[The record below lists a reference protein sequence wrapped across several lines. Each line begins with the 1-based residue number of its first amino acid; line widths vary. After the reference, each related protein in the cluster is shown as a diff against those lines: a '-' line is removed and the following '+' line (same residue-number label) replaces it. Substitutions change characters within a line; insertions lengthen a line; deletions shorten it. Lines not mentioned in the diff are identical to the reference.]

1 MGAFDDDDNFDAE
14 EFFKNFEEPTEED
27 MAEARK
33 ERDRIQNMPVM
44 LKAKQL
50 YELTKALTG
59 VIDEDHPFASVKDMM
74 MEDAM
79 MLAPKIAGAEGGDL
93 FSLRMESAVLIQ
105 YHAKQLS
112 IQTNTLSYEK
122 MVDQKYVKLL
132 REEIEEFRKLFVLW
146 VDTFDNMNDIYD
158 GWIRFSPHAE

>member
-14 EFFKNFEEPTEED
+14 EFFKNFEEPTPED

-44 LKAKQL
+44 KKAKQI

-59 VIDEDHPFASVKDMM
+59 VIDDEHPFASVKDMM
-74 MEDAM
+74 VEDAM

-93 FSLRMESAVLIQ
+93 YSLRMESAVLIQ

-112 IQTNTLSYEK
+112 IQANTLSYEK

-132 REEIEEFRKLFVLW
+132 REEIEEFRKLFVKW

>member
-1 MGAFDDDDNFDAE
+1 MGAFDDENFDAE
-14 EFFKNFEEPTEED
+14 DFFRNFEEPTAED

-33 ERDRIQNMPVM
+33 ERKRIQNMPVM
-44 LKAKQL
+44 LKAKQI
-50 YELTKALTG
+50 YELTKALTD
-59 VIDEDHPFASVKDMM
+59 VIDEEHEFAAMKEMM
-74 MEDAM
+74 MEDAL

-93 FSLRMESAVLIQ
+93 YSLRMESAVIIQ

-112 IQTNTLSYEK
+112 IQVNTLAYEK
-122 MVDQKYVKLL
+122 MVDQKYLKLL
-132 REEIEEFRKLFVLW
+132 REEIEEFRKLFVKW